1 MLSSALKTDL
11 SKLRESNPAN
21 ILSEAKKTYPNS
33 NKLTDLSFLVFLD
46 FRTLKVLIKRCLPIF
61 FFFPPRY
68 GILVDPIQVVS
79 LFLKDPYSWPA
90 ACLIIGT

>member
-21 ILSEAKKTYPNS
+21 ILSEAKKTNPNS

-46 FRTLKVLIKRCLPIF
+46 FHTLKVLIKRCLPIF
-61 FFFPPRY
+61 FFLSTKVR
-68 GILVDPIQVVS
+68 DPGGPNSGRVS
-79 LFLKDPYSWPA
+79 LLKGP
-90 ACLIIGT
+90 L